1 MRSLGQALT
10 QHDWCPC
17 MKKRSD
23 THRDHVKTQ
32 GKDSDLQPRRE
43 AAEETNTS
51 DNFILDLQLP
61 GL

>member
-1 MRSLGQALT
+1 
-10 QHDWCPC
+10 

-32 GKDSDLQPRRE
+32 GEDSDLQPRRE

-51 DNFILDLQLP
+51 DNFILDFQLP
-61 GL
+61 VL